1 MNYSRDG
8 AIQAGDTIVG
18 LGSPRPVLHDDNIY
32 WVLEDGARR
41 PPSYL
46 ESASV

>member
-18 LGSPRPVLHDDNIY
+18 LGSPRPVLHDNIY
-32 WVLEDGARR
+32 WLLEDVARR